1 MKKYDIVVI
10 GSGLGGLSTAL
21 ILAING
27 YKVCVLEK
35 NHQIGGTLQTFNR
48 KGCCFDTGLHYLGSL
63 DEGQILHKFFKYFDI
78 LDKLEV
84 RRMDED
90 GFDIINIAGKEY
102 RYGMGYAN
110 FEKQLLVSFP
120 NEKEAIQKYI
130 KRIQEVSDSF
140 DLYNMRYP
148 VVFDFDA
155 VSALTENLQEF
166 LDSITDNDEL
176 KNVLAALNVLYAQS
190 PEDTSLYMH
199 ALINNYYINSG
210 YKVLGGG
217 QKLAD
222 AIKLSIE
229 ERGGEVITKK
239 EVTEFIF
246 NDNVI
251 SHVKTKDGEE
261 FYADKFISN
270 MHPEVTIDLVGED
283 RFRKAY
289 VNRIKRLRNGISNFA
304 IYFKLKNKNFPVTQ
318 SNYHYYKENSVWG
331 VATYNE
337 KEWPKSFLLYTPE
350 DNEDAEYTDCI
361 SAFTYMDFSELDKWK
376 DTTVEKRGDDYKQW
390 KKEKSEKFIA
400 LLESVF
406 PEFKDNIESYYTSSP
421 LTYRDYIGTKDGAM
435 YGIIRDSRNP
445 TESQIMPKTRVPN
458 LLLTGQN
465 INLHGSLGVIISS
478 VVTCGEIIGVNE
490 LVQRFNK
497 VVDKE

>member
-35 NHQIGGTLQTFNR
+35 NNQIGGTLQTFNR

-78 LDKLEV
+78 LDKLDV

-102 RYGMGYAN
+102 RYGMGYEN
-110 FEKQLLVSFP
+110 FKNQLLISFP
-120 NEKEAIQKYI
+120 EESVAIQKYI
-130 KRIQEVSDSF
+130 DRIQEVSNSF

-148 VVFDFDA
+148 VIFDFDA

-176 KNVLAALNVLYAQS
+176 KNVLSALNVLYAQS
-190 PEDTSLYMH
+190 PDDTSLYMH

-217 QKLAD
+217 QKLAE

-229 ERGGEVITKK
+229 ERGGSVLTKK
-239 EVTEFIF
+239 EVNEVVFS
-246 NDNVI
+246 DNKI
-251 SHVKTKDGEE
+251 SSVKTKDGDE
-261 FYADKFISN
+261 FFADKFISN

-283 RFRKAY
+283 KFRKAY
-289 VNRIKRLRNGISNFA
+289 VNRIKRLKNGISNFA
-304 IYFKLKNKNFPVTQ
+304 IYFKLKNKSFPVTR

-331 VATYNE
+331 VSDYDKND
-337 KEWPKSFLLYTPE
+337 WPKSFLLYTPE
-350 DNEDAEYTDCI
+350 DNNDEEFTDCI
-361 SAFTYMDFSELDKWK
+361 SAFTYMEFEELEQWK
-376 DTTVEKRGDDYKQW
+376 DTSVEKRGDDYRQW
-390 KKEKSEKFIA
+390 KKQKAEQFID
-400 LLESVF
+400 LIETVF
-406 PEFKDNIESYYTSSP
+406 PGTKENIESYYTSTP

-435 YGIIRDSRNP
+435 YGIIRDSKNP

-478 VVTCGEIIGVNE
+478 VVTAGEILGTNE
-490 LVQRFNK
+490 LVKHFND
-497 VVDKE
+497 VVDK